1 MEVSRKFTAGLAALS
16 LVAVSAC
23 VTDPNTGEQ
32 KISRTAIGGVGGAL
46 AGTLL
51 GGLIGGRTA
60 RIAGAVAGGALGG
73 YVGYRMDQQIK
84 TLKESTAGSG
94 VDVSE
99 VDNGQAILVN
109 LPDGVTFT
117 TGSYQINSG
126 FQQLLDRV
134 AANLQQYPNSL
145 IDVYGYTDTVGS
157 ATSNQRLSEQ
167 RAQAVANYLI
177 NRGVSSARIRWMG
190 FGETNLKV
198 STGDNVPE
206 ALNRRVEIKIIPVTQ
221 QEAQSAGG

>member
-1 MEVSRKFTAGLAALS
+1 MNTSRKFTAALAAIS
-16 LVAVSAC
+16 LVGVSAC
-23 VTDPNTGEQ
+23 VTDPNTGER
-32 KISRTAIGGVGGAL
+32 KISRTAIGGVGGAV

-84 TLKESTAGSG
+84 ELKDQTAGSG

-99 VDNGQAILVN
+99 VDGGQAILVN
-109 LPDGVTFT
+109 LPDGVTFA
-117 TGSYQINSG
+117 TGSYSINPG
-126 FQQLLDRV
+126 FQTLLDRV
-134 AANLQQYPNSL
+134 AGSLQQYPNSL

-157 ATSNQRLSEQ
+157 SASNQRLSEQ

-177 NRGVSSARIRWMG
+177 SRGVSSARIRWMG

-198 STGDNVPE
+198 STGDNVNEPM
-206 ALNRRVEIKIIPVTQ
+206 NRRVEIKIIPVTQ
-221 QEAQSAGG
+221 AEAQAAS

>member
-1 MEVSRKFTAGLAALS
+1 MQVSRKLTAGLAALS
-16 LVAVSAC
+16 LVTVSAC
-23 VTDPNTGEQ
+23 VTDPNTGER
-32 KISRTAIGGVGGAL
+32 KVSRTAIGGVGGAL

-99 VDNGQAILVN
+99 VDGGQAILVN

-126 FQQLLDRV
+126 FQSLLDRV
-134 AANLQQYPNSL
+134 AASLQQYPNSL
-145 IDVYGYTDTVGS
+145 VDVYGYTDTVGS

-177 NRGVSSARIRWMG
+177 GRGVSSARIRWMG

-198 STGDNVPE
+198 QTGDNVAE

-221 QEAQSAGG
+221 QEAQAAGG